1 MGISYYDMRIILW
14 MFPSARHLCMI
25 YKHPS
30 RGQERLYVVSVDVPF
45 RAVAPSSSSPHFFFG
60 CPGDLAPFASNLF
73 HRSEISSTPSVC
85 SKLSPSFSPHDHPSV
100 VSASRFTQPKFP
112 ARITSPSYYVS
123 WSATRFRV
131 AAQSRPQV
139 LWCMCGA
146 RDELLAISV
155 MREPN
160 ERPPAQHVFN
170 FLRRSTFL
178 ILDCACRGEPLF
190 KVRVFSRC
198 VQMFVSSFV

>member
-1 MGISYYDMRIILW
+1 

-123 WSATRFRV
+123 RSATRFRV

-139 LWCMCGA
+139 WRMCGCAVSPTSRFRA
-146 RDELLAISV
+146 RLAHVWCARRAPRHLSDT
-155 MREPN
+155 RT
-160 ERPPAQHVFN
+160 ERASTCTTCLQ
-170 FLRRSTFL
+170 FLASIHLSDLRLRL
-178 ILDCACRGEPLF
+178 PWGAA
-190 KVRVFSRC
+190 V
-198 VQMFVSSFV
+198 